1 MNRYDAPPN
10 ADSQCGRILRL
21 LQANAGAWV
30 PLPEILALKISQY
43 GTRIKELRDEWG
55 FTIENRIETVNG
67 GRHSWF
73 RLVNEP
79 AAGRPISTQPEPSRF
94 GTADEPAIG
103 TRVRRASLG
112 QQNQAQSCR
121 YFPVRPH
128 DAFSKSLSVK
138 PKNPGSRPWRR
149 RTTCQA

>member
-10 ADSQCGRILRL
+10 AVSQCGRILRL

-30 PLPEILALKISQY
+30 SLPEILALKISQY

-67 GRHSWF
+67 ARHSWF

-79 AAGRPISTQPEPSRF
+79 PAGMPTPTQPEPSRF
-94 GTADEPAIG
+94 ETTDEPGDWYA
-103 TRVRRASLG
+103 
-112 QQNQAQSCR
+112 
-121 YFPVRPH
+121 
-128 DAFSKSLSVK
+128 
-138 PKNPGSRPWRR
+138 R
-149 RTTCQA
+149 RTGKPRLTTEPSSKLPLFPSEAT